1 MEGNR
6 LLVLLSRETGQSIEM
21 KSCPSEAG
29 FYEASLSSSTP
40 QPAARRLS
48 EVRAA
53 DWGEGQRGKWALA
66 LSTGPQATFKDALS
80 AAGACP
86 GRRSQATPAA
96 KATLTAS
103 LSGCQRLASW
113 RQGRKLKTAASSGYP
128 RRCPLR
134 I

>member
-1 MEGNR
+1 
-6 LLVLLSRETGQSIEM
+6 M

-66 LSTGPQATFKDALS
+66 LSILDLKQPSRMHCQPPARVS
-80 AAGACP
+80 P

-103 LSGCQRLASW
+103 LGGCQRLARW
-113 RQGRKLKTAASSGYP
+113 RQEKRVTGGRW
-128 RRCPLR
+128 RRIVL
-134 I
+134 